1 MFQMLKYNINHQ
13 EMMMMCVSAGDATSI
28 ARKKEE
34 NTHAEA
40 LIVDNG
46 YVVVAQIQHFHIR

>member
-46 YVVVAQIQHFHIR
+46 YVVVAQI